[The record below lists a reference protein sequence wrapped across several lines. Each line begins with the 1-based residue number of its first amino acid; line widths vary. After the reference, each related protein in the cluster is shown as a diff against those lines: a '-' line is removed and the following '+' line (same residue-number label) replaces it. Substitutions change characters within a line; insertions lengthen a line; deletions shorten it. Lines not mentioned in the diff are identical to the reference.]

1 MSWFVYAF
9 VCALSLATAD
19 ALSKKALD
27 DNIDSSIV
35 AWVRTGYT
43 LPFMAFIIPFIEKP
57 ELDSIFYMAMFL
69 AVPLDIIALLLYMK
83 AIKVSPLSLTLP
95 FLSLTPVFLIGT
107 SYIILGERPDKSG
120 FIGIVLVVIGAYL
133 LNVHTI
139 SRGLLEPFKA
149 IAKEQGSV
157 LMIIVAFTFSI
168 GACIGKIAVQHS
180 NPIFFSVV
188 YSFLL
193 SLFLFLVISF
203 RNKQFLSKVTSR
215 PILFL
220 LIGILITIMII
231 THVKAINL
239 VEVAYMVSVKRLSIL
254 FGVIYGVV
262 FFKETNIKERLLGAT
277 VMVSGIIMITV
288 F

>member
-27 DNIDSSIV
+27 DNSDPSIV
-35 AWVRTGYT
+35 AWIRTGYA
-43 LPFMAFIIPFIEKP
+43 LPFMALVIPFIEKP
-57 ELDSIFYMAMFL
+57 ELDNIFYVATLM

-107 SYIILGERPDKSG
+107 SYIILGERPDRSG
-120 FIGIVLVVIGAYL
+120 FTGIVLVVIGAYL

-139 SRGLLEPFKA
+139 GKGLLEPFKA

-157 LMIIVAFTFSI
+157 LMIIVAFVFSI

-180 NPIFFSVV
+180 DPLFFSVV

-193 SLFLFLVISF
+193 SSVFFLVISF
-203 RNKQFLSKVTSR
+203 RTRHLFSKVFSK
-215 PILFL
+215 PVLFL
-220 LIGILITIMII
+220 LIGILIAIMII
-231 THVKAINL
+231 THLSAVNL

-254 FGVIYGVV
+254 FGAIYGVM
-262 FFKETNIKERLLGAT
+262 FFKETNIKEKLLGAT
-277 VMVSGIIMITV
+277 VMVSGIIMISV

>member
-180 NPIFFSVV
+180 SPIFFSVV

>member
-19 ALSKKALD
+19 ALSKKILD
-27 DNIDSSIV
+27 DNVDPSIV
-35 AWVRTGYT
+35 AWVRVGYAV
-43 LPFMAFIIPFIEKP
+43 PFMVIIIPFIDKP
-57 ELDSIFYMAMFL
+57 ELDGVFYMATFMAIPF
-69 AVPLDIIALLLYMK
+69 DMIALLLYMK

-120 FIGIVLVVIGAYL
+120 FIGIILVVIGAYL

-139 SRGLLEPFKA
+139 NRGLFEPFKA
-149 IAKEQGSV
+149 IAREQGSV

-168 GACIGKIAVQHS
+168 GVCFGKIAIQHS
-180 NPIFFSVV
+180 DPIFFSVV
-188 YSFLL
+188 YSILL
-193 SLFLFLVISF
+193 SFFLFLVISF
-203 RNKQFLSKVTSR
+203 KTRQFFSKAISR
-215 PILFL
+215 PVPFL
-220 LIGILITIMII
+220 LIGILITIMVI

-239 VEVAYMVSVKRLSIL
+239 VEVSYMISVKRLSIL

-262 FFKETNIKERLLGAT
+262 FFKETNIKERFFGAT

>member
-19 ALSKKALD
+19 ALSKKVLD
-27 DNIDSSIV
+27 DNIDPSIV
-35 AWVRTGYT
+35 AWVRVGYAV
-43 LPFMAFIIPFIEKP
+43 PFMVFIIPFIDKP
-57 ELDSIFYMAMFL
+57 ELDGVFYMATFS
-69 AVPLDIIALLLYMK
+69 AIPLDIIALLLYMK

-107 SYIILGERPDKSG
+107 SYIILGERPDISG

-139 SRGLLEPFKA
+139 SRGLFEPFKA

-168 GACIGKIAVQHS
+168 AACIGKIAVQHS
-180 NPIFFSVV
+180 DPIFFSVI

-203 RNKQFLSKVTSR
+203 RTRQFFSKAISR
-215 PILFL
+215 PVPFL
-220 LIGILITIMII
+220 LIGILITIMMI
-231 THVKAINL
+231 THAKAINL
-239 VEVAYMVSVKRLSIL
+239 VEVAYMISVKRLSIL
-254 FGVIYGVV
+254 FGVIYGVT
-262 FFKETNIKERLLGAT
+262 FFKETNIKERLLGAI

>member
-43 LPFMAFIIPFIEKP
+43 LPFMAAIIPFIEKP
-57 ELDSIFYMAMFL
+57 ELDSVFYIAIFL

-139 SRGLLEPFKA
+139 SRGLLEPFKT

-180 NPIFFSVV
+180 SPIFFSVV

>member
-1 MSWFVYAF
+1 
-9 VCALSLATAD
+9 
-19 ALSKKALD
+19 LSKKALD

-57 ELDSIFYMAMFL
+57 ELDSVFYIAIFL

-180 NPIFFSVV
+180 SPIFFSVV

>member
-1 MSWFVYAF
+1 MIWFVYAF

-43 LPFMAFIIPFIEKP
+43 LPFMAAIIPFIEKP
-57 ELDSIFYMAMFL
+57 ELDSVFYIAIFL

-203 RNKQFLSKVTSR
+203 RNKQFFSKVTSR
-215 PILFL
+215 PVLFL

>member
-27 DNIDSSIV
+27 DNVDPSIV
-35 AWVRTGYT
+35 AWVRVGYT
-43 LPFMAFIIPFIEKP
+43 VPFMVFIIPFIDKP
-57 ELDSIFYMAMFL
+57 KLDGVFYVAVFL
-69 AVPLDIIALLLYMK
+69 AIPLDIIALLLYMK

-120 FIGIVLVVIGAYL
+120 FVGIVLVVIGAYL

-139 SRGLLEPFKA
+139 SRGVLEPFKA
-149 IAKEQGSV
+149 IAEEQGSV

-168 GACIGKIAVQHS
+168 AACIGKIAVQHS
-180 NPIFFSVV
+180 DPIFFSVI

-203 RNKQFLSKVTSR
+203 RTRQFFSKVISR
-215 PILFL
+215 PVPFL
-220 LIGILITIMII
+220 LIGVLITIMMI

-239 VEVAYMVSVKRLSIL
+239 VEVAYMISVKRLSIL
-254 FGVIYGVV
+254 FGVIYGVT

>member
-27 DNIDSSIV
+27 DNTDPSIV

-57 ELDSIFYMAMFL
+57 ELDSVFYVTTLM

-107 SYIILGERPDKSG
+107 SYIILGERPDRSG

-139 SRGLLEPFKA
+139 SKGLFEPFKA

-157 LMIIVAFTFSI
+157 LMIIVAFVFSI

-180 NPIFFSVV
+180 DPLFFSVV

-193 SLFLFLVISF
+193 SFIFYLVISF
-203 RNKQFLSKVTSR
+203 RTRHFYSKAFSKPV
-215 PILFL
+215 LFL

-231 THVKAINL
+231 THLNAVNL

-254 FGVIYGVV
+254 FGVIYGVM

>member
-43 LPFMAFIIPFIEKP
+43 LPFMAAIIPFIEKP
-57 ELDSIFYMAMFL
+57 ELDSVFYIAIFL

>member
-9 VCALSLATAD
+9 VCAISLATAD

-27 DNIDSSIV
+27 DNIDPSIV
-35 AWVRTGYT
+35 AWVRVGYT
-43 LPFMAFIIPFIEKP
+43 VPFMVLIIPFIEKP
-57 ELDSIFYMAMFL
+57 ELDGIFYVAVFL
-69 AVPLDIIALLLYMK
+69 AIPLDIIALLLYMK
-83 AIKVSPLSLTLP
+83 AIKISPLSLTLP

-107 SYIILGERPDKSG
+107 SYIILGERPDNSG

-139 SRGLLEPFKA
+139 SQGLFKPFKA

-157 LMIIVAFTFSI
+157 LMIVVAFTFSVA
-168 GACIGKIAVQHS
+168 ACIGKIAVQHS
-180 NPIFFSVV
+180 DPIFFSVI

-193 SLFLFLVISF
+193 SLFLFLVVSF
-203 RNKQFLSKVTSR
+203 RAKRLYSKVISR
-215 PILFL
+215 PVLFL
-220 LIGILITIMII
+220 LIGLLITIMMI

-239 VEVAYMVSVKRLSIL
+239 VEVAYMISVKRLSIL
-254 FGVIYGVV
+254 FGVIYGVT

-277 VMVSGIIMITV
+277 VMVSGIIMIAV

>member
-27 DNIDSSIV
+27 DNSDPSII

-43 LPFMAFIIPFIEKP
+43 LPFMIIIIPFVDIP
-57 ELDSIFYMAMFL
+57 PLDGVFYMAIFA
-69 AVPLDIIALLLYMK
+69 AVPLDIVALLLYMK
-83 AIKVSPLSLTLP
+83 AIKISPLSLTLP

-107 SYIILGERPDKSG
+107 SYIILGERPDRSG

-139 SRGLLEPFKA
+139 SKGFFEPFKA

-157 LMIIVAFTFSI
+157 LMIIVAFVFSI

-180 NPIFFSVV
+180 DPLFFSVV

-193 SLFLFLVISF
+193 SFFFYLVISF
-203 RNKQFLSKVTSR
+203 RIKHFYSKLFSR
-215 PILFL
+215 PVLFL
-220 LIGILITIMII
+220 VIGILITIMII
-231 THVKAINL
+231 THLKAISL
-239 VEVAYMVSVKRLSIL
+239 IEVSYMVSVKRLSIL
-254 FGVIYGVV
+254 FGAIYGVI

-277 VMVSGIIMITV
+277 VMVFGIIMIAV

>member
-57 ELDSIFYMAMFL
+57 ELDSIFYMAIFL

-180 NPIFFSVV
+180 SPIFFSVV

>member
-19 ALSKKALD
+19 ALSKKVLD
-27 DNIDSSIV
+27 DDIDPSIV
-35 AWVRTGYT
+35 AWVRVGYAV
-43 LPFMAFIIPFIEKP
+43 PFMVFIIPFIDKP
-57 ELDSIFYMAMFL
+57 ELDGVFYMATFL
-69 AVPLDIIALLLYMK
+69 AIPLDIIALLLYMK
-83 AIKVSPLSLTLP
+83 ALKVSPLSLTLP

-107 SYIILGERPDKSG
+107 SYIILGERPDNSG

-149 IAKEQGSV
+149 IAEEQGSV

-168 GACIGKIAVQHS
+168 AACIGKIAVQHS
-180 NPIFFSVV
+180 DPIFFSVI

-203 RNKQFLSKVTSR
+203 RTRQFFSKAISR
-215 PILFL
+215 PVPFL
-220 LIGILITIMII
+220 LIGALVTIMMI

-239 VEVAYMVSVKRLSIL
+239 VEVSYMISVKRLSIL
-254 FGVIYGVV
+254 FGVIYGVM
-262 FFKETNIKERLLGAT
+262 FFKETNVKERFLGAT

>member
-1 MSWFVYAF
+1 MIWFVYAF

-203 RNKQFLSKVTSR
+203 RNKQFFSKVTSR
-215 PILFL
+215 PVLFL